1 MKMVKIPVFTRRSL
15 RPTKCAILNRSLKK
29 GEEGLFV
36 GISTD
41 NWSKGGRLELS
52 HGAVQI
58 MAKKFGM
65 VDGLDYKEAEIEV
78 LLLDAELKLAQKE
91 IELLNEK
98 LRVLFGQ
105 EAE

>member
-1 MKMVKIPVFTRRSL
+1 
-15 RPTKCAILNRSLKK
+15 
-29 GEEGLFV
+29 
-36 GISTD
+36 
-41 NWSKGGRLELS
+41 
-52 HGAVQI
+52 
-58 MAKKFGM
+58 M
-65 VDGLDYKEAEIEV
+65 VDGLGYKEAEIEV